1 MNELSLAKK
10 RINSLYRTPQ
20 NNIYSHRFFQDLC
33 TGFSFVLGE
42 YTRENDFIYFEP
54 AGCAIETLLRQNK
67 HYNLSYEIEEVLYNV
82 IGSLLRYGKAYLYL
96 QPEYLETD
104 DHSQKNISAVEMREI
119 LGYPSKKKSDTIQFY
134 CKSFDGDVRKTEL
147 LSDGLIVFNLK
158 DIGYQKNYFNK
169 IVKRLGKLDTTASAT
184 GLLTESI
191 PGYDFS
197 EHLKHN
203 RLKVLRETKEIG
215 WYFGTDGLSDS
226 YILYRKIQQDKLKL
240 VILNYVVN
248 KINHAIKALL
258 KEQDAGEMKMRIKD
272 HDYSQMWNDYNA
284 GHITASE
291 LTRLLFSHH

>member
-1 MNELSLAKK
+1 MDELSLAKK

-20 NNIYSHRFFQDLC
+20 NSIYSHRFFQDLC
-33 TGFSFVLGE
+33 TGFSVVLGE
-42 YTRENDFIYFEP
+42 NARENDFIYFEP
-54 AGCAIETLLRQNK
+54 AGCAIEKLLRQNT

-96 QPEYLETD
+96 QPEYAETD
-104 DHSQKNISAVEMREI
+104 DHSQKIISAVEMREI
-119 LGYPSKKKSDTIQFY
+119 LGYPSKKKSDTTQFY

-147 LSDGLIVFNLK
+147 LSDGLIVFSLK
-158 DIGYQKNYFNK
+158 ELGYQKNFFK
-169 IVKRLGKLDTTASAT
+169 KVVKHLGKLDTT

-203 RLKVLRETKEIG
+203 RFKVLRETKEIG
-215 WYFGTDGLSDS
+215 WYFETDGLSNS

-240 VILNYVVN
+240 VILNYVIN
-248 KINHAIKALL
+248 KINHAIKAML
-258 KEQDAGEMKMRIKD
+258 KDQDVGEMKLRTKD
-272 HDYSQMWNDYNA
+272 YDYNQMWTDYNA

-291 LTRLLFSHH
+291 LTRMLFSHH